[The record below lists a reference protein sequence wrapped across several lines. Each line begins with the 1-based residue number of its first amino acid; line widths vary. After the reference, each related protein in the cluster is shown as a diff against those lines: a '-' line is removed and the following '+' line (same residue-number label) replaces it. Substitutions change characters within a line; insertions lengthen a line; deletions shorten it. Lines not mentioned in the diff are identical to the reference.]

1 MNDEARKHAGGKM
14 KSGFRAQ
21 SYHMLGG
28 GFFIGV
34 RPLTLSTPSIRLS
47 LQPSVYHFNPVPSD
61 KVRFEV

>member
-1 MNDEARKHAGGKM
+1 MNDKARKHAGRQNEVGL
-14 KSGFRAQ
+14 RAQ

-28 GFFIGV
+28 EFFIGV

-47 LQPSVYHFNPVPSD
+47 LQPSVYHFNPAPSD